1 MIKIGMQNLV
11 ILKKIVMIMKNET
24 KRREKRSEMSKEL
37 AVPGFYIVMT
47 V

>member
-1 MIKIGMQNLV
+1 
-11 ILKKIVMIMKNET
+11 MKNET
-24 KRREKRSEMSKEL
+24 KRREKRNEMSEEL

>member
-1 MIKIGMQNLV
+1 MQNLV

-24 KRREKRSEMSKEL
+24 KRREKRSEMSEEL

>member
-1 MIKIGMQNLV
+1 
-11 ILKKIVMIMKNET
+11 MKNET
-24 KRREKRSEMSKEL
+24 KRREKRSEMSEKL